1 MKKARKSQGFSIT
14 ELIVA
19 FGVIL
24 VVAAIAAPQVTRAVR
39 IYRLNGAASDVANMI
54 QRARYEAIRRNVI
67 TRARAVQGA
76 GGGGQ
81 WQVWVD
87 NDNDAAID
95 NDEPFIFVPSD
106 MSFLGM
112 GQVPPVNSMGY
123 PNVQLPANNAIA
135 FDSRGT
141 LDFGVGGAPAVI
153 VVFLGIPTDPS
164 YGYRAIAITPAGKTR
179 VWRASGGQSSRWE

>member
-24 VVAAIAAPQVTRAVR
+24 VVAAIAAPQVTRAIR

-67 TRARAVQGA
+67 TRARAVQIA
-76 GGGGQ
+76 GGQ

-87 NDNDAAID
+87 NDNDAAVD
-95 NDEPFIFVPSD
+95 TNEPFIFLPPD
-106 MSFLGM
+106 MSFLALAD
-112 GQVPPVNSMGY
+112 VPAVNSMGY
-123 PNVQLPANNAIA
+123 QNVQLPVNNAIA

-141 LDFGVGGAPAVI
+141 VDFGIGGAPAVI
-153 VVFLGIPTDPS
+153 AVFLGVPNDSS
-164 YGYRAIAITPAGKTR
+164 YGYRAIALTPSGKTK
-179 VWRASGGQSSRWE
+179 VWRASSGSSRWQ

>member
-1 MKKARKSQGFSIT
+1 MKKVRKSRGFSIT

-19 FGVIL
+19 FGVLL
-24 VVAAIAAPQVTRAVR
+24 VVAAIAAPKVTRAVR
-39 IYRLNGAASDVANMI
+39 TYRLSGAATDVANMI

-87 NDNDAAID
+87 NDNDAAVD
-95 NDEPFIFVPSD
+95 TNEPFIFLPPD
-106 MSFLGM
+106 MSFMALAD
-112 GQVPPVNSMGY
+112 VPAVNSMGY
-123 PNVQLPANNAIA
+123 QNVQLPVNNAIA

-141 LDFGVGGAPAVI
+141 VDFGIGGAPAVI
-153 VVFLGIPTDPS
+153 VVFLGVPNDPS
-164 YGYRAIAITPAGKTR
+164 YGYRAIALTPSGKTK
-179 VWRASGGQSSRWE
+179 VWRASSGSSRWE